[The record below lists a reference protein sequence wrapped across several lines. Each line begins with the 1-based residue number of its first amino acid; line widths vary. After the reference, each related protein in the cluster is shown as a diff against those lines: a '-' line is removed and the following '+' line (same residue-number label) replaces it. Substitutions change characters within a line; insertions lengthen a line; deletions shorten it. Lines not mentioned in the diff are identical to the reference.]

1 MDMYRVWNDIIYIY
15 IWKIKVEKNLGVWN
29 INDMFK
35 IDIFV
40 KCSVYLIYNI
50 VYY

>member
-35 IDIFV
+35 I
-40 KCSVYLIYNI
+40 
-50 VYY
+50 